1 MKTFCELYFKGT
13 QLSLKKFSDEI
24 QLYATGEWTSG
35 IKNYGG
41 VKWIYFDYSGVE
53 VDKASVCI
61 NLTFSDPTDELF
73 VSNIVPLEK
82 SKLSV
87 DEYNAVLR
95 KFYADIVVPYKETHH
110 DVEISKITDDIF
122 DPTTVI
128 TKNALEKLKAF
139 CNCANKSTGSSH
151 PDDQKRWFDF
161 ICQTVDDNKMFDYMT
176 LCDFLQDESYWGKK
190 EDDFLGAMGQFAW
203 DGTHAEQLA
212 SEYELACEILQYY
225 KNTRGV

>member
-1 MKTFCELYFKGT
+1 MKTFCELYFRGT
-13 QLSLKKFSDEI
+13 QLSLKKFSDDI

-35 IKNYGG
+35 IKNYSG
-41 VKWIYFDYSGVE
+41 VTWIHFDYSGVE

-61 NLTFSDPTDELF
+61 NLTFSEPTNELF

-110 DVEISKITDDIF
+110 DVEISQITDDIF

-128 TKNALEKLKAF
+128 TKEALKKLEAF
-139 CNCANKSTGSSH
+139 CYCANKSTGSSH
-151 PDDQKRWFDF
+151 PNDQERWFDF
-161 ICQTVDDNKMFDYMT
+161 ICQTVDDNKMFDYVT
-176 LCDFLQDESYWGKK
+176 LYKFLQDESYWGKK
-190 EDDFLGAMGQFAW
+190 EDGFQGVMGQFAW
-203 DGTHAEQLA
+203 DETHAEQLA
-212 SEYELACEILQYY
+212 SEYELTCAILQYY